1 MLRRSCK
8 QIFFDECAICIRE
21 AFKAWKRCEFE
32 FWCTLT
38 QSLKI
43 TQKCLIYYNLRATI
57 MLRILITISQI
68 GCKFQ
73 VGNFMVIWIHCEFL
87 EYWFW
92 IVKLSSTRQPLEPF
106 ADAILVFFQ
115 CYQTKPDKCGLAALM
130 WRLRECNYNC
140 CVYTR
145 IDFSYKRWLFESFKI
160 FGSIF
165 ISTRLLRCMVFCHS
179 NDGTN
184 SGDILLTK
192 SFHFHLESFSIN
204 EQKVF
209 FPIFVR
215 VLRRC
220 KKSWYLRCPSN
231 ELYRVS
237 Q

>member
-1 MLRRSCK
+1 M
-8 QIFFDECAICIRE
+8 AIR
-21 AFKAWKRCEFE
+21 
-32 FWCTLT
+32 T
-38 QSLKI
+38 
-43 TQKCLIYYNLRATI
+43 
-57 MLRILITISQI
+57 
-68 GCKFQ
+68 
-73 VGNFMVIWIHCEFL
+73 HCEFL

-92 IVKLSSTRQPLEPF
+92 TVKLSSTRQSLEPF
-106 ADAILVFFQ
+106 TDAILVFFQ

-130 WRLRECNYNC
+130 WRLRECNCNC

-145 IDFSYKRWLFESFKI
+145 INFSYKRWLFESFKI

-204 EQKVF
+204 EQKVSF
-209 FPIFVR
+209 SIFVR
-215 VLRRC
+215 VHRRC
-220 KKSWYLRCPSN
+220 KKSWYLRCSSN

>member
-1 MLRRSCK
+1 MLSKVK
-8 QIFFDECAICIRE
+8 QNLLEHPVQIPPCWCNQKVGTKKQPNQHSIKFPCRKTLLMQKNIVCELQRKCCGVLANKFFFDECAICIRE

-73 VGNFMVIWIHCEFL
+73 VGHFMVILIHCEFL

-92 IVKLSSTRQPLEPF
+92 TVKLSSTRQPLEPF

-130 WRLRECNYNC
+130 WRLRECNCNC

-145 IDFSYKRWLFESFKI
+145 IDFSYKR
-160 FGSIF
+160 
-165 ISTRLLRCMVFCHS
+165 
-179 NDGTN
+179 
-184 SGDILLTK
+184 
-192 SFHFHLESFSIN
+192 
-204 EQKVF
+204 
-209 FPIFVR
+209 
-215 VLRRC
+215 
-220 KKSWYLRCPSN
+220 
-231 ELYRVS
+231 
-237 Q
+237 